1 MRQSSDDQRQEFAHA
16 LLETRRQRRQV
27 AAAIDGLL
35 DSWCEAHGV
44 TRAQLEARAAA
55 MPEGDDG
62 A

>member
-44 TRAQLEARAAA
+44 TREQLAAKAAA
-55 MPEGDDG
+55 MTDDDG